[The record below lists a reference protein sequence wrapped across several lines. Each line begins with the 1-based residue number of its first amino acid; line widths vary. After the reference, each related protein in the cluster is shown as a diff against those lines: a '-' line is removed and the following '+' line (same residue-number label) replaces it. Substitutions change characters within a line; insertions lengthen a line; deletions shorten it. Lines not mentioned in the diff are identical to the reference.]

1 MTSRRAAA
9 RVALTPANLWQLVK
23 ETFKGAIEYRVT
35 GLAAEAAFFTILS
48 LPPLIF
54 GLAGAIGFVVQ
65 TLDVGE
71 IDELRNEVLALASQ
85 LLTTNAIDEVI
96 APTLDDVLAG
106 GRADIIS
113 IGFVIALWSGSRA
126 MNVVI
131 DTISIIYGKSGI
143 RSLVRMRALSFVVY
157 LAILLVAALMIP
169 LVLAGPGVIAALL
182 PMRLRWLIQLYWPT
196 VLLGSVALLTTV
208 FHRAVPERTRWRADL
223 PGAFLTMGLWT
234 GGSWLLRQALSAS
247 LGSTSLY
254 GPLAAPIALL
264 AWFYVMAIALLIGA
278 AFNAACERVWP
289 GIAGRVAVP
298 EQHEPD
304 VEAQRRIHDKPV

>member
-9 RVALTPANLWQLVK
+9 RVALTPAKLWELVK
-23 ETFKGAIEYRVT
+23 ETFKGAIEYRIT

-85 LLTTNAIDEVI
+85 LLTANAIDEVI
-96 APTLDDVLAG
+96 APTLDDVLGG

-113 IGFVIALWSGSRA
+113 LGFLIALWSGSRA

-131 DTISIIYGKSGI
+131 DTISIIYGKAGT
-143 RSLVRMRALSFVVY
+143 RSLLRLRALSFVVY
-157 LAILLVAALMIP
+157 LAILLVSALMIP

-182 PMRLRWLIQLYWPT
+182 PWNLRWLIRLYWPI

-208 FHRAVPERTRWRADL
+208 FHRSLPERTRWRADL

-234 GGSWLLRQALSAS
+234 GGSWLLRRALSAS

-289 GIAGRVAVP
+289 GIAGRIVVP
-298 EQHEPD
+298 EEHTAD
-304 VEAQRRIHDKPV
+304 VDAQRRIHDDPV